1 MLLTR
6 KAVKAAGFFLFLG
19 EPARLRGRCFQASQT
34 HINGPTPGNVAS
46 SRRAVGLSAPMFLA
60 SIIVRA
66 YAIRPYEHH
75 MYGRVAYA
83 LMPKTFPLQSLSHAR
98 PRHHHVSR
106 RTIQS
111 PRPHLDPSPRTP
123 RSGLLSKKKGTS
135 PATGYRHATANAVG
149 ARVRV
154 CSPATATTTARID
167 SVYVAI

>member
-1 MLLTR
+1 MLLTW

-19 EPARLRGRCFQASQT
+19 EPARLRGRRFQTSQT
-34 HINGPTPGNVAS
+34 HIHGPTLGNVGS

-111 PRPHLDPSPRTP
+111 PRPHLDPAPRTP
-123 RSGLLSKKKGTS
+123 RPDLLSKKKERHPL
-135 PATGYRHATANAVG
+135 PATDMQPLTRLERGS
-149 ARVRV
+149 V
-154 CSPATATTTARID
+154 CAHPRRLRPRQE
-167 SVYVAI
+167 

>member
-1 MLLTR
+1 MLLKGR
-6 KAVKAAGFFLFLG
+6 PL
-19 EPARLRGRCFQASQT
+19 RLRAFFYFWA
-34 HINGPTPGNVAS
+34 
-46 SRRAVGLSAPMFLA
+46 SRRGLGGDASKRRKHILTDQRRETLAPLA
-60 SIIVRA
+60 APSGFPLQCFWPPSSYGA

-111 PRPHLDPSPRTP
+111 PRPHLDPAPRTP
-123 RSGLLSKKKGTS
+123 WFGNLTVVRIRL
-135 PATGYRHATANAVG
+135 ATGYRHATANAVG
-149 ARVRV
+149 ARARV

>member
-1 MLLTR
+1 MLLTC

-19 EPARLRGRCFQASQT
+19 EPARLRGRRFQASQT
-34 HINGPTPGNVAS
+34 HIHGPTLGNVGS

-98 PRHHHVSR
+98 LRHHHVSR

-111 PRPHLDPSPRTP
+111 PRPNLDPSPRTP
-123 RSGLLSKKKGTS
+123 WFGNLTVVRIRL
-135 PATGYRHATANAVG
+135 ATGYRHATANAVG
-149 ARVRV
+149 ARSRV
-154 CSPATATTTARID
+154 CSPTTATTMARID